1 MTAARQNV
9 RDVAVEGCLEPRVLG
24 YTDELEEED
33 GLEEADEADVK
44 EETHAAIVP
53 DFGVCV
59 GNGPDSELILV

>member
-1 MTAARQNV
+1 
-9 RDVAVEGCLEPRVLG
+9 
-24 YTDELEEED
+24 
-33 GLEEADEADVK
+33 VK